1 MARRR
6 RLDSGFAAILAL
18 SMPKLLIL
26 LVKGSGFSGHALEV
40 AK

>member
-6 RLDSGFAAILAL
+6 RQDSGFAAILAL
-18 SMPKLLIL
+18 SLPKSLIL
-26 LVKGSGFSGHALEV
+26 LAKGSGFSNHALEV